1 MCAWFKNVSVFFY
14 WQELQK
20 AVTCLTG
27 FVHFYQEGFSE
38 ARDLFM

>member
-1 MCAWFKNVSVFFY
+1 MCAWFYNSISFY

-20 AVTCLTG
+20 AIACLAG
-27 FVHFYQEGFSE
+27 FVHFYRQGFSE